1 MKRIRVRG
9 LIRPRVNFYILT
21 ETYVFIFRKLMSK
34 INRQKFRV
42 YKRNNETQY
51 DIEKSDGTGE
61 TGVCFR
67 KQNEK
72 LKIEEDVA
80 VFEITK

>member
-1 MKRIRVRG
+1 MCIRENVD
-9 LIRPRVNFYILT
+9 
-21 ETYVFIFRKLMSK
+21 
-34 INRQKFRV
+34 
-42 YKRNNETQY
+42 KRNNETQY

-67 KQNEK
+67 KKQNEK